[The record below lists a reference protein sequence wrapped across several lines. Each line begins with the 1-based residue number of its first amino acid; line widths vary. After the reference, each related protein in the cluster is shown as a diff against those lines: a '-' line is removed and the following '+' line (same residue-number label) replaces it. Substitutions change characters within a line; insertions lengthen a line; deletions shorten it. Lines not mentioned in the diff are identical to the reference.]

1 MRNLFLI
8 VAAAIAV
15 SPMMASAAST
25 SLIVTGAITPTSCVP
40 TFAGGTTVQLGNL
53 SANDLNIAAQTNFP
67 EKDIT
72 LSIACTAPAAVEFAV
87 TDGRGDTKA
96 PGLIFSPTGF
106 TGENLYYGL
115 GTVDGVAIGGF
126 GLRVG
131 IPSAD
136 ERAQQFLVRTPNN
149 LNWRIPQSLMVSNA
163 PVSYSWGEDE
173 VKGPI
178 AARFHA
184 FPMKVAAAVRPA
196 RDLPVT
202 TDEYKVDGF
211 VTFDVYYL

>member
-1 MRNLFLI
+1 MKNLFLMASI
-8 VAAAIAV
+8 AVAA
-15 SPMMASAAST
+15 SPILASAAST
-25 SLIVTGAITPTSCVP
+25 SLTVTGAVTPTSCIP
-40 TFAGGTTVQLGNL
+40 TFAGGTTVDLGKL
-53 SANDLNIAAQTNFP
+53 SAKELNVVAQTNFP

-72 LSIACTAPAAVEFAV
+72 LKIACTAPAAVEFAV

-96 PGLIFSPTGF
+96 PGLVFSPTGF

-115 GTVDGVAIGGF
+115 GTVNGVAIGGF

-131 IPSAD
+131 TPSAD
-136 ERAQQFLVRTPNN
+136 QQAQQFLVRTPDN
-149 LNWRIPQSLMVSNA
+149 LNWRTPRSLMVSNA
-163 PVSYSWGEDE
+163 PTSYSWGEDE

-178 AARFHA
+178 AATFHS
-184 FPMKVAAAVRPA
+184 FPMKVAAAIRPA